1 MSDLAHARA
10 KLVTASQKVVRNVHS
25 YQVETNFLTS
35 QACQEGLIHNAG
47 VWVCRCYGSQLEPAQ
62 DRSGPRQQLESK
74 FCMLLED
81 FAEVDGWRQEWLLEE
96 TSAKAVLP
104 TFANLHAY
112 FWTGSM
118 FWKEK
123 DGKWGEKLERAVWQ
137 NGGYMQP
144 ALQGSDQL
152 EKVASGWTNRLP
164 SFEAELGKLK
174 EVEKIYLK
182 EIGAR

>member
-47 VWVCRCYGSQLEPAQ
+47 VWVCRCLRFPVGARPRPIWTTATARKQVLYAPRRFCGSGRVA
-62 DRSGPRQQLESK
+62 PRMAAGGDICQGCSSDLCQ
-74 FCMLLED
+74 FACLLL
-81 FAEVDGWRQEWLLEE
+81 DGLY
-96 TSAKAVLP
+96 V
-104 TFANLHAY
+104 
-112 FWTGSM
+112 
-118 FWKEK
+118 
-123 DGKWGEKLERAVWQ
+123 LERKRWKMGRKTGTSRLAKWYV
-137 NGGYMQP
+137 QP

-174 EVEKIYLK
+174 EVENVNLK